1 MKLSMST
8 SNLLHYPHQPNIHQ
22 HNKQNAAMQLHDFK
36 MNLGK
41 TLNSNFLQQFNTTK
55 KDLACN
61 DGVYKKRKSKKMM
74 RTVTFSKVSTPCIP
88 VKVNSNAIYYNSNNS
103 IASATCQKSKMI
115 RKEIYDT
122 DHSSNE
128 SSDLD
133 LANDEVYSAFFT
145 MVSEENK
152 EDTNK
157 EILKNNNN
165 NSSLNHS
172 ISISSNSSTNTMLSN
187 KTDNQSDS
195 GLSSLNS
202 AQLFFAEI
210 REFLVKDF
218 AEQARAAT
226 IKLNENTFT
235 NERISK
241 SKDDQNNS
249 SSSSNNNNSALFA
262 SSSLLSSANKISN
275 QINSRKY
282 VRYF

>member
-1 MKLSMST
+1 MKLSVST
-8 SNLLHYPHQPNIHQ
+8 SNLHHYHHSNS
-22 HNKQNAAMQLHDFK
+22 NKQNAAMQLHDFK
-36 MNLGK
+36 MNIGK

-55 KDLACN
+55 KDLASN
-61 DGVYKKRKSKKMM
+61 NGVYKKRKSKKMM
-74 RTVTFSKVSTPCIP
+74 RTVTFSKMSTPCIP
-88 VKVNSNAIYYNSNNS
+88 VKVNSNATYYNSNNS

-115 RKEIYDT
+115 RKGIYDT

-152 EDTNK
+152 EDAMKSITND
-157 EILKNNNN
+157 ILNNNNNN
-165 NSSLNHS
+165 NSLNHS
-172 ISISSNSSTNTMLSN
+172 MSISSNSSTNTMLSN
-187 KTDNQSDS
+187 KADNQSDS

-241 SKDDQNNS
+241 SRDDQNS
-249 SSSSNNNNSALFA
+249 SSSALFA
-262 SSSLLSSANKISN
+262 SSSLLSLANKISN